1 MNLKK
6 HALAVMLS
14 ATLPGLVMAE
24 ETISGFDGFV
34 SAGYGRNSMKADG
47 SSSVTENIGDLR
59 FSGAYTSPSGFGG
72 QIDNVYTKQKLVSQL
87 NVGITDF
94 AGHIYFRNTDF
105 LIGVIGQRR
114 TFDFSVSTG
123 DASADLSADASL
135 DLIISDRTFLGLEG
149 QAYFG
154 DLTIAAQGGQQ
165 KLTSAVS
172 KASTGSNPSGSFA
185 NVQARYFL
193 DENWRLDG
201 TYSYG
206 KVDFVDSAIK
216 SNGIGLATEYR
227 FSDSP
232 FSVFARYDY
241 LDSSANSTS
250 FKNNRAMLG
259 VKFNFGKESLKQRD
273 RSGASLNPVPAD
285 NSIMAIANGF
295 SG

>member
-6 HALAVMLS
+6 HALAAMLT
-14 ATLPGLVMAE
+14 ALLPGLATAE
-24 ETISGFDGFV
+24 ESMSGFDGFV
-34 SAGYGRNSMKADG
+34 SAAYGKNNLKSDG
-47 SSSVTENIGDLR
+47 SSATEDIGDLR
-59 FSGAYTSPSGFGG
+59 FSAAYTSPSGFGG

-87 NVGITDF
+87 SVGITDF
-94 AGHIYFRNTDF
+94 AGHIYFRNADY
-105 LIGVIGQRR
+105 LVGAIAQRR
-114 TFDFSVSTG
+114 TFDFSASSG

-135 DLIISDRTFLGLEG
+135 DLVVSDRTFLGLEG

-165 KLTSAVS
+165 KLTSS
-172 KASTGSNPSGSFA
+172 FIKATTGSNPSGSFA
-185 NVQARYFL
+185 NVQGRYFL
-193 DENWRLDG
+193 SENWRFDS

-206 KVDFVDSAIK
+206 KIDIVNSGIK
-216 SNGIGLATEYR
+216 SNGLGLATEYR

-241 LDSSANSTS
+241 LDSSVNSTS

-285 NSIMAIANGF
+285 NSLLSIMNGF